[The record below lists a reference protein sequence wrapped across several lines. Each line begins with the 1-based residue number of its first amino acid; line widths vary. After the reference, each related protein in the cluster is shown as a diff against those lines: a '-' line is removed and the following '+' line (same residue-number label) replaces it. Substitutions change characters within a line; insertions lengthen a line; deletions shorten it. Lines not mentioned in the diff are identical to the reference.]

1 MRSLIAAGVLLASGA
16 SFAAPSASLLDE
28 VQQRGTLKVCTTGDY
43 KPYTFLRDDKQYEGI
58 DIALA
63 ESLAKSLGVTVEW
76 VPTTWKTLMPDF
88 LDKCDMAVGGVSISL
103 ERQKKA
109 LFSEPIAVD
118 GKIPFVRCD
127 EVEKYQTVEQ
137 LNQPSVRLIEPPGG
151 TNEAFVHRELPKAQL
166 ELFHDNTVIFQS
178 VADNK
183 ADVMIT
189 DSSEAQYQQRNYPTL
204 CAVNPD
210 KPLQYSEKAFLLPRG
225 DVAFKAY
232 VDQWLHLTKATGE
245 YQRIADEWLAK
256 PAK

>member
-1 MRSLIAAGVLLASGA
+1 MRSLIAAGILLASGA
-16 SFAAPSASLLDE
+16 TIAAPTSSLLDE
-28 VQQRGTLKVCTTGDY
+28 VQQRGALKVCTTGDY

-58 DIALA
+58 DIALT
-63 ESLAKSLGVTVEW
+63 ESLAKSLGVEVEW

-88 LDKCDMAVGGVSISL
+88 LARCDMAVGGVSISL

-109 LFSEPIAVD
+109 FFSEPIAVD

-127 EVEKYQTVEQ
+127 EVEKYQTIEQ

-166 ELFHDNTVIFQS
+166 ELFDDNTVIFKS

-189 DSSEAQYQQRNYPTL
+189 DSSEALYQQRNYPTL
-204 CAVNPD
+204 CAVNPES
-210 KPLQYSEKAFLLPRG
+210 PLQYSEKA
-225 DVAFKAY
+225 
-232 VDQWLHLTKATGE
+232 
-245 YQRIADEWLAK
+245 
-256 PAK
+256 